1 VLKKNMA
8 VSGSLENADC
18 PMDLGLPYLP
28 NPLMVVSIVMGVP
41 QNRWFISWKN
51 PTINDDNWGY
61 PCDLGN
67 LHMISKISAFPP
79 ECSSLLPWRSLTS

>member
-51 PTINDDNWGY
+51 PTING
-61 PCDLGN
+61 
-67 LHMISKISAFPP
+67 
-79 ECSSLLPWRSLTS
+79 